1 MRYSKYIDRKKWGTY
16 IGGMT
21 GDLLETIHD
30 VFEEEHEIFASE
42 SEFVALFVEPRLV
55 VNVRVV
61 VRVVVVI
68 RERFYRFKYNF

>member
-1 MRYSKYIDRKKWGTY
+1 
-16 IGGMT
+16 MT

-30 VFEEEHEIFASE
+30 VFEEEHEILAGK
-42 SEFVALFVEPRLV
+42 SEFVALFVEPCFV

-68 RERFYRFKYNF
+68 RERFYRFINNF